1 MHPFLSC
8 NVLVIFI
15 DQMQNTVESLL
26 FYPINDE
33 ANTALYA
40 KYRKLADNEK
50 NLVIG
55 GRLAEYRYY
64 DHSSGIGDS
73 EEDTVT
79 KYRDDKRIL
88 CYS

>member
-15 DQMQNTVESLL
+15 DQIQNTVESLL

-33 ANTALYA
+33 ANAALYA

-64 DHSSGIGDS
+64 DM
-73 EEDTVT
+73 
-79 KYRDDKRIL
+79 DKTITAALEATRKIL
-88 CYS
+88 